1 MGGGTVP
8 GTGQQRLTPFEAMG
22 LATAVPEQAGPVTIE
37 RADSPEPS
45 PAASGAGGPADNPS
59 TKENS
64 VSTAPDLTRDS
75 WLAMWGSGGI
85 ADMDARHE
93 TEVTLDDSLDV
104 LEELTA
110 QSFKAHE
117 TCNKL
122 SAKARQIRYELED
135 LAVDLRCTHNVIGRL
150 TGAAMAKLAES
161 MEVLARKADE
171 MAAKSLMA
179 AELSESAENAMFDA
193 YRPLQQATED
203 SGLAVPAARVHNQ
216 N

>member
-1 MGGGTVP
+1 MP
-8 GTGQQRLTPFEAMG
+8 GTGTPRLSPFEAMG
-22 LATAVPEQAGPVTIE
+22 MATAASAPAAPITVE
-37 RADSPEPS
+37 RADSP
-45 PAASGAGGPADNPS
+45 ASGPATSGTGLPAGTSSTS

-64 VSTAPDLTRDS
+64 VSDAWLTK
-75 WLAMWGSGGI
+75 WGSGSV
-85 ADMDARHE
+85 ADMDAQHE
-93 TEVTLDDSLDV
+93 TEVTLDDTLDV

-122 SAKARQIRYELED
+122 AAKARDLRYELDD
-135 LAVDLRCTHNVIGRL
+135 LAADLRSTHNVIGRL

-161 MEVLARKADE
+161 MELLARKADE
-171 MAAKSLMA
+171 MATKSLTA

-203 SGLAVPAARVHNQ
+203 AGLAVPAARVHNE